1 MPLNM
6 NTVGTGN
13 GIGGN
18 TTSDTVIGITSSK
31 KVISN
36 IYDQNVSSININ
48 PKNFKEYSTL
58 GGLEA
63 NANNNK
69 KMAFYNQSI
78 YEIEQGTGSSDTPV
92 FQKYE
97 YKLVDGSHGISIT
110 AIPTTFTIGNSVSSP
125 IIQLGD
131 YLYIFYIPQYS
142 SSYTKLE
149 GYIYRFDGS
158 TFTRITDNIMKYLFG
173 LDPAYRNNYVVLNI
187 YPINSDTEEGTM
199 CLIHIYS
206 YSSGSSYHANE
217 FIGIFSVDNVGF
229 HLIKKYPVNSN
240 NDSNLATSGTYR
252 RRSDKLFATYD
263 VFNLYQ
269 YEYNDY
275 SHNMYSVEY
284 TFKINYN
291 TVDDVDPSNPTYNI
305 SYTQT
310 SLTNLKKWNSSD
322 TTNSN
327 LYRTP
332 KFIRL
337 SYPSYD
343 TYIVAMLA
351 GESAASDDD
360 RDEHML
366 GEWYQLKYTSGCWKR
381 SDIVASYNGSTAVDT
396 RITAQGD
403 ELFEMFID
411 GNQIDPI
418 IWMRRSSSPYSGSST
433 RGYIGVKGIDWSI
446 TYNSSKA
453 RYVHEEYLLSGDI
466 IMCDDGIISVSS
478 NGHTANVNKTT
489 YTIPKNGKYT
499 IITKMNDAYTYPS
512 FVIIDK
518 YGSFVYVLTQKTS
531 DNTIDGYFIRGMKV
545 NGNVVQSSTKH
556 SYSSDDGR
564 FKITLR

>member
-58 GGLEA
+58 GELEA

-142 SSYTKLE
+142 SSYTNLE

-240 NDSNLATSGTYR
+240 NDSNLATNGSYR
-252 RRSDKLFATYD
+252 RRSGKLFATYD

-310 SLTNLKKWNSSD
+310 SLTNLKKWDSSD
-322 TTNSN
+322 ATNRN

-478 NGHTANVNKTT
+478 NGHTTNVNKTT

-531 DNTIDGYFIRGMKV
+531 DNTIDGYFIKGMKV
-545 NGNVVQSSTKH
+545 NGNVVQSSKKQ